1 MPKGPKNFK
10 EKTLNNY
17 GLKTDMMISQMP
29 VFMEEYKNFMS
40 NTVADSSLYAYTR
53 DIKDFFI
60 YLTQDSEK
68 KIKDISLDDIA
79 KLRAKDISNYL
90 VYVKRHQHK
99 DEIVTNAD
107 VTLRRIL
114 SSIKSLFSTLYNI
127 DLIPSN
133 ESTKV
138 KAPALKEHEIIKM
151 DEDGR
156 EKFLRKVKYGSGL
169 SKKQQEYHKRYG
181 IRDFT
186 IISLMLSTGIRISEC
201 VGLNMED
208 VDFKNHA
215 IKIIRKGGNFANVYF
230 SDKVEE
236 LLSYYMEYRRDIEPN
251 IACDDL
257 DKKALFLSSQRKRY
271 TIRGIEYM
279 VKKYAKSSE
288 EFAKITPHKFRSTF
302 GTLLYN
308 KTKDLYAV
316 SNALGHKSI
325 EVAHKHY
332 VNAGDRLQDIR
343 NMI

>member
-1 MPKGPKNFK
+1 M
-10 EKTLNNY
+10 
-17 GLKTDMMISQMP
+17 
-29 VFMEEYKNFMS
+29 
-40 NTVADSSLYAYTR
+40 
-53 DIKDFFI
+53 
-60 YLTQDSEK
+60 
-68 KIKDISLDDIA
+68 
-79 KLRAKDISNYL
+79 RAKDISNYL

-169 SKKQQEYHKRYG
+169 SKKQQEYHNRYG

-215 IKIIRKGGNFANVYF
+215 IKIIRKGGNFATVYF

-251 IACDDL
+251 SACDDL

>member
-1 MPKGPKNFK
+1 MR
-10 EKTLNNY
+10 E
-17 GLKTDMMISQMP
+17 
-29 VFMEEYKNFMS
+29 
-40 NTVADSSLYAYTR
+40 
-53 DIKDFFI
+53 
-60 YLTQDSEK
+60 
-68 KIKDISLDDIA
+68 
-79 KLRAKDISNYL
+79 KDISNYL